1 MNLPFF
7 LARRFYKNPGKGK
20 HISGTTLH
28 IATAGV
34 AAGLAVMIISVC
46 VVLGFKGEI
55 RSKVIGFGAH
65 IEVLDMNAVGQPQ
78 YFPVRPSDSLI
89 KQLERTENVH
99 HVQRVSMT
107 TGLLKTDENFRGI
120 SLKGAAEEY
129 DTTFLASYLV
139 EGNLPRF
146 SASDSSG
153 DILLS
158 RQQADALGLRVGDRV
173 YAYFFDQTLKM
184 RRFRVSGIY
193 QTNLAQFD
201 KNLVF
206 TDLKTVNQLNGW
218 EPGQCGSLEL
228 QVNDYGRL
236 DETNSRVSRLIAG
249 QVGLGTGVCAS
260 YTIEELYPGIFD
272 WLSLLDMNV
281 WVILIL
287 MVCVAGV
294 TMVSG
299 LLIIILERTSTIG
312 LLKALGADNT
322 MIRAT
327 FIHLSVL
334 IIVRGLIVGNVIGLG
349 LVGLQAAF
357 GWVRLDPANY
367 YVDSV
372 PVLVNGWYVLGINVA
387 TLVVTTLSLLAPSYL
402 ISRIQPAKAIR
413 FD

>member
-7 LARRFYKNPGKGK
+7 LARRFYKSPGKGK
-20 HISGTTLH
+20 RISGTTLH

-65 IEVLDMNAVGQPQ
+65 IEVLDMNAMGQPQ
-78 YFPVRPSDSLI
+78 YFPIHPADSLI

-99 HVQRVSMT
+99 HVQRVSVT
-107 TGLLKTDENFRGI
+107 TGLLKTDDSFRGI

-139 EGNLPRF
+139 EGSLPRF
-146 SASDSSG
+146 SASEASADV
-153 DILLS
+153 LLS

-173 YAYFFDQTLKM
+173 YAYFFDKTLKM

-193 QTNLAQFD
+193 QTNLTQFD

-228 QVNDYGRL
+228 QVDDYDRL
-236 DETNSRVSRLIAG
+236 GETNSRVSHLVGRQA
-249 QVGLGTGVCAS
+249 GLGTGVCAS

-272 WLSLLDMNV
+272 
-281 WVILIL
+281 
-287 MVCVAGV
+287 
-294 TMVSG
+294 
-299 LLIIILERTSTIG
+299 
-312 LLKALGADNT
+312 
-322 MIRAT
+322 
-327 FIHLSVL
+327 
-334 IIVRGLIVGNVIGLG
+334 
-349 LVGLQAAF
+349 
-357 GWVRLDPANY
+357 
-367 YVDSV
+367 
-372 PVLVNGWYVLGINVA
+372 
-387 TLVVTTLSLLAPSYL
+387 
-402 ISRIQPAKAIR
+402 
-413 FD
+413 